1 MGLEKFNI
9 KVSTWIR
16 TQPVAPPVRLSE
28 LMTRPL
34 LSVPPPPVRRRRH
47 PPFGAMAWLLIIGTI
62 LSLCHISPA
71 GAFSPLHPLRLPL
84 RLKSFQLHVPL
95 QTKTLRQNKPAALD
109 SFHTYST
116 TTIGLLY
123 SKYPPPFS
131 LDHSPVSFSHI
142 AGCSHLTSPRTPSPS
157 HHRNHQRA
165 ALKFPRYMPQWRVLY
180 IPAESDRHT
189 DNPLQP
195 SPLMP

>member
-47 PPFGAMAWLLIIGTI
+47 PPFGAMARLLIIGTI

-123 SKYPPPFS
+123 SKYPPLQSRPQPRVV
-131 LDHSPVSFSHI
+131 LSHCRLL
-142 AGCSHLTSPRTPSPS
+142 APHLTLHTLTFTPQKPPESCFKVS
-157 HHRNHQRA
+157 
-165 ALKFPRYMPQWRVLY
+165 RVHATVAGPLY
-180 IPAESDRHT
+180 SC
-189 DNPLQP
+189 
-195 SPLMP
+195 

>member
-109 SFHTYST
+109 SFHTCST

-123 SKYPPPFS
+123 SKYPPPSVSTTAPCRS
-131 LDHSPVSFSHI
+131 LTLQ
-142 AGCSHLTSPRTPSPS
+142 AARTSPHLAHP
-157 HHRNHQRA
+157 H
-165 ALKFPRYMPQWRVLY
+165 L
-180 IPAESDRHT
+180 HT
-189 DNPLQP
+189 TETTREL
-195 SPLMP
+195 L